1 MTEDTIAG
9 IYQAA
14 AGTRAWSQVL
24 GDITG
29 KLGLLGCQFVGFST
43 TDGAVLFSHANH
55 DAPIDA
61 ELEYIRSYHTL
72 DPRLPLL
79 QERAPG
85 DWLYDEDVFDADIVV
100 TNAYYRDLL
109 LPYGG
114 RYSASAKLFVQDG
127 EAMLIGFM
135 SRLGDAGFTSERRA
149 FLQVIAF
156 HLCQAAA
163 IYQRT
168 RKLTTAAFAG
178 TELLHRMPRPAL
190 LLETDRVLAFMN
202 EKAKDYLAQN
212 KVLLLVRDRVAALDK
227 ATDADLAT
235 AFHAI
240 GRDIG
245 AGGEVQRRIIHLP
258 GRNGDA
264 GGAISLTAFVPSQ
277 SMYAFGTRTQI
288 LMLVHARSAQTA
300 PDMLLWEAAFN
311 LTPSQ
316 SRVALEMFLGRD
328 IKEAAESLQIAQSTV
343 KSHLKQLYWKTA
355 TKRQSQLVLALANL
369 YTG

>member
-1 MTEDTIAG
+1 MTEDIIAG
-9 IYQAA
+9 IYHAA
-14 AGTRAWSQVL
+14 AGTRPWSRVL

-29 KLGLLGCQFVGFST
+29 QLGLLGCQFVGFST

-61 ELEYIRSYHTL
+61 ELEYIRSYHEL

-79 QERAPG
+79 HTRAPG
-85 DWLYDEDVFDADIVV
+85 DWLYDEDVFNADIVV

-114 RYSASAKLFVQDG
+114 RYSASAKLFVQGG
-127 EAMLIGFM
+127 EAMLIGCM
-135 SRLGDAGFTSERRA
+135 SRLGDLGFTPERRA

-163 IYQRT
+163 IYHT
-168 RKLTTAAFAG
+168 SRKLTTAAFVG

-190 LLETDRVLAFMN
+190 LLGTDRVLAFMN
-202 EKAKDYLAQN
+202 EKARDYLVQN
-212 KVLLLVRDRVAALDK
+212 KVLLSVSDRVAALDK
-227 ATDADLAT
+227 ATEAHLAS

-240 GRDIG
+240 TNDIEGGREI
-245 AGGEVQRRIIHLP
+245 QRRIVRLP
-258 GRNGDA
+258 ERRGEA
-264 GGAISLTAFVPSQ
+264 GAAISLTAFVPNQ

-288 LMLVHARSAQTA
+288 LMLVHARSAQAA

-316 SRVALEMFLGRD
+316 SRVALQMFLGRD
-328 IKEAAESLQIAQSTV
+328 VKEAAESLQIAQTTV

-355 TKRQSQLVLALANL
+355 TRRQSQLVMALASL
-369 YTG
+369 HAG

>member
-1 MTEDTIAG
+1 MTDHIIAG

-14 AGTRAWSQVL
+14 AGTRAWSHVL

-29 KLGLLGCQFVGFST
+29 KLGLLGCQFVGFSM

-55 DAPIDA
+55 DAPMDA
-61 ELEYIRSYHTL
+61 ELEYIRTYHEL

-79 QERAPG
+79 HERAPG

-100 TNAYYRDLL
+100 SNAYYRDLL

-114 RYSASAKLFVQDG
+114 RHSASAKLFVQDG

-135 SRLGDAGFTSERRA
+135 SHLADVGFTLERRA

-163 IYQRT
+163 IYQKT
-168 RKLTTAAFAG
+168 RRMTTAAFVG

-190 LLETDRVLAFMN
+190 LLETDRVLASMN
-202 EKAKDYLAQN
+202 EKATDYLAHN

-240 GRDIG
+240 AKDIG
-245 AGGEVQRRIIHLP
+245 AGGEVQRRIIRLP
-258 GRNGDA
+258 SRNGSA
-264 GGAISLTAFVPSQ
+264 GAALSLTAFVPNQ
-277 SMYAFGTRTQI
+277 SMYAFGTRTKI
-288 LMLVHARSAQTA
+288 LMVVHARSAQAA
-300 PDMLLWEAAFN
+300 PDMRLWEAAYN

-328 IKEAAESLQIAQSTV
+328 IREAAESLGIGQTTV
-343 KSHLKQLYWKTA
+343 KSHLKDLYRKTD
-355 TKRQSQLVLALANL
+355 TSRQSQLILALAGL
-369 YTG
+369 QAG